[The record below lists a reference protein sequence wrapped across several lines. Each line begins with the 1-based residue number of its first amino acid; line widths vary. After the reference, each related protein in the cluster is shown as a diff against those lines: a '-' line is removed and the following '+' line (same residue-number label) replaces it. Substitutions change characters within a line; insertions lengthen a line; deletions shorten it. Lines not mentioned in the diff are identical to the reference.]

1 MFNSWYVDLGGN
13 MVGMVDIILASYN
26 GEKYIREQIE
36 SIMGSSY
43 KDFRLFVCDD
53 CSTDSTRDIVN
64 EYVSAYPDK
73 VYLSVNDKNLGSTAS
88 FLTNLK
94 RISREHPA
102 AYYMFCDQ
110 DDSWLSDKIAIAVKH
125 IRHIERRRGSFLPT
139 LVFSDAII
147 VDENLNFIHRSFYKT
162 NRLKVRRIRFS
173 RMLIENKCQGCT
185 MLMNASLVNMLVRT
199 GPEIRYHDWWMALIA
214 SGFGIVRF
222 NKTPT
227 VLYRQHG
234 DNQVGQADFAS
245 YAKDRAGRREDVRER
260 LRRTYDQAQLFYAI
274 YADRLPKNKRKHL
287 QSFIRLKD
295 AGFFKRRF
303 IILKNRFFKSGFLR
317 NIGLLFYV

>member
-1 MFNSWYVDLGGN
+1 MST
-13 MVGMVDIILASYN
+13 VDIILASYN

-36 SIMGSSY
+36 SILGSSY

-53 CSTDSTRDIVN
+53 CSTDSTRDIIS
-64 EYVSAYPDK
+64 EYVKANPGK
-73 VYLSVNDKNLGSTAS
+73 VFLMQNEKNLGSTIS

-94 RISREHPA
+94 KVSLEHPA
-102 AYYMFCDQ
+102 TYYMFCDQ
-110 DDSWLSDKIAIAVKH
+110 DDSWLRDKITVAVKH
-125 IRHIERRRGSFLPT
+125 IQHIEKRRGSFIPT
-139 LVFSDAII
+139 LVFSDAIV
-147 VDENLNFIHRSFYKT
+147 VDENLNFIHRSFYRT

-173 RMLIENKCQGCT
+173 RMLIENKCIGCT
-185 MLMNASLVNMLVRT
+185 MLMNSSLVGMLDEV

-214 SGFGIVRF
+214 AGFGIVRF
-222 NKTPT
+222 NRTPT

-245 YAKDRAGRREDVRER
+245 YAKDRAGKREDVRDR
-260 LRRTYDQAQLFYAI
+260 LRRTYDQARLFYDI

-287 QSFIRLKD
+287 QSFIKLKD